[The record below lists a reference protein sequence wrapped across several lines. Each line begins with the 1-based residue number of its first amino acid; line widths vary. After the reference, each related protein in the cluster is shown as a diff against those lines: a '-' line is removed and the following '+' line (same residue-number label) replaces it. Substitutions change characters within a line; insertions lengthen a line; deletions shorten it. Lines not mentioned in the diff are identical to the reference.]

1 MKRYNEGQTSENPED
16 SMVTSLSAPSPSTM
30 TLRDEFYE
38 RVIDAREL
46 LIRTVE
52 IPDYSVDG
60 LLAQLTEYRHALHGF
75 AVELPRH
82 VVSGE

>member
-1 MKRYNEGQTSENPED
+1 
-16 SMVTSLSAPSPSTM
+16 MVTSLSAPPPCTI

-46 LIRTVE
+46 LIRTAE
-52 IPDYSVDG
+52 IPDCSVDG

-82 VVSGE
+82 AAAGQ